1 MRIIIICLISLA
13 VGVGLVNLASA
24 QQIDESTLEG
34 GRVLKADF
42 FESNGTFQ
50 EKYGVWW
57 LASSNPFRF
66 RRSFNGRWYFRNVPA
81 QELAGDEIILKLTFA
96 VYTNSIE
103 SGGKPTAAA
112 VSVVAENPD
121 TQETYVVKNV
131 RIEMNKDEVPIP
143 TYVYVPASIMTA
155 DGRIIVEVRGAG
167 QIGVNQERLK
177 LIIPYPGKE

>member
-1 MRIIIICLISLA
+1 MRIVTVCLISLA
-13 VGVGLVNLASA
+13 LSVALANLALA
-24 QQIDESTLEG
+24 QKIGENLLEG
-34 GRVLKADF
+34 GSVFKAEF

-66 RRSFNGRWYFRNVPA
+66 RRSFSARYYFRNLPA
-81 QELAGDEIILKLTFA
+81 QELAGDELVLKLTFA

-112 VSVVAENPD
+112 VSVIAQNPD

-131 RIEMNKDEVPIP
+131 RVEMNKDEVPIP

-167 QIGVNQERLK
+167 QIGVNQERLN
-177 LIIPYPGKE
+177 LIFPFSG